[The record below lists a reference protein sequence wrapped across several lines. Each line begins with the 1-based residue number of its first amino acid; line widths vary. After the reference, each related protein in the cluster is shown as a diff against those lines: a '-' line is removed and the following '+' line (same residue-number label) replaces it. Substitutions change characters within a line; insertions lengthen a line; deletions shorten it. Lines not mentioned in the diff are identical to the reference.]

1 MTEEQRPRPRRRGR
15 RGGRGRRGKG
25 RGAAAVAAPRIY
37 TRGGDAGETGLIGG
51 ARVPKD
57 DPRVE
62 AYGAVDELNAHLG
75 LARTAVRDRDLEELF
90 ERLQSRLFDL
100 GAELATP
107 KGAHKTASA
116 ITAAEVTVLEG
127 VIDLYQETLAP
138 LRAFILPVGNE
149 LAATLHVARTVCR
162 RAERRVVSLHRRE
175 PLGPEVLQ
183 YLNRLS
189 DLLFVLARVAN
200 ARAMV
205 PDVTWK
211 QAGTP
216 APTRQ
221 PGAPPPAAGT
231 PRRAPSA

>member
-1 MTEEQRPRPRRRGR
+1 MTEEAHPRPRRRGR

-25 RGAAAVAAPRIY
+25 RGTAAAAAPRIY

-62 AYGAVDELNAHLG
+62 AYGAIDELNAHLG
-75 LARTAVRDRDLEELF
+75 QARTVVRDRDLEELF
-90 ERLQSRLFDL
+90 DRLQSRLFDL

-107 KGAHKTASA
+107 KGTQKGASA
-116 ITAAEVTVLEG
+116 ITAAEVKVLEG

-138 LRAFILPVGNE
+138 LREFILPVGNE
-149 LAATLHVARTVCR
+149 LATALHVARTVCR
-162 RAERRVVSLHRRE
+162 RAERRAVSLHRKD
-175 PLGPEVLQ
+175 PVNPEILR

-205 PDVTWK
+205 PDVPWK
-211 QAGTP
+211 RGGTP
-216 APTRQ
+216 APAR
-221 PGAPPPAAGT
+221 
-231 PRRAPSA
+231 